1 MSSWDGKNLFVYQVP
16 PLRLGLFDLGG
27 VLHHANYLGVLEQTR
42 EAFLAACNLS
52 YSELAASGG
61 HLALSDSNQKF
72 IRPVRFGQ
80 QIEVHLTAREIR
92 RTRLALD
99 YALKDSSS
107 GETLQT
113 ASTTLV
119 FVQEKDGILKPG
131 RLPEKLVKILS
142 TIS

>member
-1 MSSWDGKNLFVYQVP
+1 MPSWNGENLFVYQVP

-42 EAFLAACNLS
+42 EAFLAACGLTYAELS
-52 YSELAASGG
+52 ASGG

-72 IRPVRFGQ
+72 IRPIRFGQ
-80 QIEVHLTAREIR
+80 QVEVHLTAREIR
-92 RTRLALD
+92 RTRLVLD
-99 YALKDSSS
+99 YVIKDVSTQ
-107 GETLQT
+107 ETLQT

-119 FVQEKDGILKPG
+119 FVQEKDGALKPG